1 MATTTN
7 MVKPTAQQAQ
17 ASGYEAAQGEA
28 QGYIAQASEAST
40 GTAQGYEGAQGT
52 ASTYESDQREVGSN
66 ATVKGQ
72 LEGLLSEGSKYL
84 DIARQGAAEQA
95 NKRGFLNSTMAAGAG
110 ERAAIQSALPIAS
123 QDASTYHNQSLTNQ
137 NAENQSRQY
146 NAGNEQQMD
155 LANMQSENQANQF
168 TAQQQNAMEQFNAG
182 QTQQNSQFNA
192 QQGNAASEFTASQEN
207 AMTQANMNSQNQAGQ
222 FNATAEQQAS
232 EFNASQA
239 NQMLQQQWSQ
249 ESAQAHEEI
258 MANLN
263 ASLEQGIID
272 AKAFANLRGQYLD
285 SFTSVVNEANINIS
299 EIQSNENIPAAEK
312 TKMIQNQIKMRDAD
326 LKAMKTLFEG
336 MPMWQQNWNA
346 LA

>member
-17 ASGYEAAQGEA
+17 AGSYDAAQGEA
-28 QGYIAQASEAST
+28 QGYIAQASD
-40 GTAQGYEGAQGT
+40 
-52 ASTYESDQREVGSN
+52 ASTYEAATGTSSNYTADQREVGSD
-66 ATVKGQ
+66 ATVRGQ

-137 NAENQSRQY
+137 NANNQALQY
-146 NAGNEQQMD
+146 NAGNDQQMT
-155 LANMQSENQANQF
+155 LANMQSENQAG
-168 TAQQQNAMEQFNAG
+168 QFNAG

-192 QQGNAASEFTASQEN
+192 QQGNAASEFTAGQQN
-207 AMTQANMNSQNQAGQ
+207 AMEQANMNSQNQAGQ
-222 FNATAEQQAS
+222 FNAAAGQQAS

-239 NQMLQQQWSQ
+239 NTMAQQQYAQAQQILQEQWSQ
-249 ESAQAHEEI
+249 TSAQAHEET
-258 MANLN
+258 MASLN

-312 TKMIQNQIKMRDAD
+312 TKMINNQIKMRDAD
-326 LKAMKTLFEG
+326 LKAMKTLFTS

-346 LA
+346 MA

>member
-1 MATTTN
+1 MTTTTN
-7 MVKPTAQQAQ
+7 MVKPTAQQSQ
-17 ASGYEAAQGEA
+17 ASSYQPAQGEA
-28 QGYIAQASEAST
+28 QGYIAEASN
-40 GTAQGYEGAQGT
+40 ASGYEGAQGT
-52 ASTYESDQREVGSN
+52 ASTYEADQREVGTN

-72 LEGLLSEGSKYL
+72 MEGLLSEGSKYL
-84 DIARQGAAEQA
+84 DLARSKAAQTA
-95 NKRGFLNSTMAAGAG
+95 NSRGFLNSTMAAGAG
-110 ERAAIQSALPIAS
+110 ERAAIDAALPIAS

-137 NAENQSRQY
+137 NASNQSRQY
-146 NAGNEQQMD
+146 NAGNNQQMT
-155 LANMQSENQANQF
+155 LANMQSQNQANQF
-168 TAQQQNAMEQFNAG
+168 TAG
-182 QTQQNSQFNA
+182 QEQQNSQFNA
-192 QQGNAASEFTASQEN
+192 QQSNAAQEFTASQKN
-207 AMTQANMNSQNQAGQ
+207 AMEQANMQSENQAGQ

-249 ESAQAHEEI
+249 ESAQAHESI

-312 TKMIQNQIKMRDAD
+312 TKMIENQIKMRDAD
-326 LKAMKTLFEG
+326 LKAMKTLFES
-336 MPMWQQNWNA
+336 MPMWSQNWNSA
-346 LA
+346 A